1 MCSTRQHYIRCLQ
14 QVVPKTAQ
22 VLPRRTGTMWYEQQ
36 SSFYKFLEVE
46 EYIHTHTYVRLALR
60 KQADVCGGGLLEK
73 WLSVLL
79 SLPVVR
85 EDTASSKAPASH
97 LACPSM
103 KCALTKEGSS
113 SRARPQSATTSVH
126 CFSLQWHRALLLYST
141 AWDGL
146 AACHVRRSSHHTRGT
161 MFLLN
166 LYTMFVSLAS
176 QGRAERMPIARLNID
191 RILTIACEYT
201 SSAASTLP
209 WEYNLFPC
217 SFNCLAA
224 ILL

>member
-1 MCSTRQHYIRCLQ
+1 M
-14 QVVPKTAQ
+14 
-22 VLPRRTGTMWYEQQ
+22 
-36 SSFYKFLEVE
+36 
-46 EYIHTHTYVRLALR
+46 
-60 KQADVCGGGLLEK
+60 
-73 WLSVLL
+73 LL

-113 SRARPQSATTSVH
+113 SRARPQSATTSLH

-146 AACHVRRSSHHTRGT
+146 AVCHVRRSSHHTRDT
-161 MFLLN
+161 MFLLK
-166 LYTMFVSLAS
+166 LYTMFASLAS

-224 ILL
+224 ILLEKREIPSRWLPLRMPKESLFYRSCRKKASFDYHINFIEYVTYACMT

>member
-1 MCSTRQHYIRCLQ
+1 ML
-14 QVVPKTAQ
+14 
-22 VLPRRTGTMWYEQQ
+22 G
-36 SSFYKFLEVE
+36 
-46 EYIHTHTYVRLALR
+46 
-60 KQADVCGGGLLEK
+60 
-73 WLSVLL
+73 
-79 SLPVVR
+79 LPVVR

-146 AACHVRRSSHHTRGT
+146 AACHVRRSSHHTRDT
-161 MFLLN
+161 VFLLK
-166 LYTMFVSLAS
+166 LYTMYTLFASLAS
-176 QGRAERMPIARLNID
+176 QGRAERIPIAQMIID

-224 ILL
+224 ILFEKRETPS